1 MLVFLDVVPNQLIL
15 QPGGV
20 SLGQR
25 GIEARHLTGNR
36 EAVATLGT
44 NHNQARGRKDSR
56 LLAQAFGGG
65 FQSNDYLYVV
75 GH

>member
-15 QPGGV
+15 QPCGV
-20 SLGQR
+20 SLGEGR
-25 GIEARHLTGNR
+25 IEARNLTRNR
-36 EAVATLGT
+36 EAIATLGT
-44 NHNQARGRKDSR
+44 NHNQTRGRKDSR
-56 LLAQAFGGG
+56 LLAQAFGSG